1 MVLTLVGLL
10 TTFSDNGL
18 DLLRVDES
26 GNVGGRDLGLGKNKA
41 GLLLVDRVEGGNG
54 GFGPDDEST
63 DVTTGSELEE
73 VEGLDGASLDTWNVL
88 ECSNDSF
95 ILGVN
100 DQRSPSL
107 PVPPVP
113 QLSLSGPDLSRVGN
127 LGDVGVSRDGLEQL
141 DGSPGLLGGLDIGRD
156 DEGTFL
162 DLLDSVTS
170 SENKGWESRCSESR
184 SDGVSLLVLV
194 DLDVPLPPSL
204 GRGEHST
211 TSAHVTESSL
221 SRSLGTTTTDTGDT
235 GNSSSSSPRL
245 GRGLVTGLLGDGV
258 SLSPILG
265 HGLWLLVVFLASVSL
280 IVSIPLSTF
289 PSLSI

>member
-1 MVLTLVGLL
+1 MTS
-10 TTFSDNGL
+10 FSDNRL

-26 GNVGGRDLGLGKNKA
+26 GDVGRRDLGLGKNKA
-41 GLLLVDRVEGGNG
+41 GLLLVNRVEGGNG

-63 DVTTGSELEE
+63 DVSTGSELEE

-88 ECSNDSF
+88 ECSNNSF

-113 QLSLSGPDLSRVGN
+113 QLSLSGPDLSGVGD
-127 LGDVGVSRDGLEQL
+127 LGDVGVSGNGLEQL
-141 DGSPGLLGGLDIGRD
+141 DGGPGLLGGFDIGRD
-156 DEGTFL
+156 DERTFL

-170 SENKGWESRCSESR
+170 SENEGWEGRCSESR

-194 DLDVPLPPSL
+194 DLYVPFPPGL
-204 GRGEHST
+204 GRSKHST
-211 TSAHVTESSL
+211 TSAHVSESGL
-221 SRSLGTTTTDTGDT
+221 SGSLGTTTTDTGDT

-258 SLSPILG
+258 SLSPVLG
-265 HGLWLLVVFLASVSL
+265 HRLVDLLDDIKPDGSGENSWQRKGAGAL
-280 IVSIPLSTF
+280 
-289 PSLSI
+289 SLSRED